1 MAEAGDF
8 IQAQLADV
16 AGELHDEILD
26 IFSRDKIV
34 GLRLQLFAIFELQRQ
49 DQMVLT
55 GKFEVVIIIAIDGLI
70 SIIH

>member
-8 IQAQLADV
+8 IQAYLANV
-16 AGELHDEILD
+16 AGELHDQILD
-26 IFSRDKIV
+26 IFARDKIV

-49 DQMVLT
+49 DQMVLS